1 MRMYILKAEIF
12 SAFNETTEFM
22 VYMLSV
28 LQDVVIVYFYQSHR
42 IPHFAEVFV
51 GIRSSALMA

>member
-1 MRMYILKAEIF
+1 MYILKAEIF
-12 SAFNETTEFM
+12 SVINETTEFM
-22 VYMLSV
+22 VYMVSV